1 MHLTRAFEQAT
12 CIIVLLATQDPEHTI
27 SSEVIHH
34 RLGGSQTYLRK
45 IIRKLVVAGLVKSAS
60 GNSGGFTLARP
71 ADEVSIYDVV
81 LATEGQIKS
90 YPDTGKLD
98 TVFND
103 FQPVAKQGTLII
115 NAAFH
120 KADMLWANELKRQI
134 VSGLII
140 ETIGHQ
146 AIPVIDWNQ
155 SAEQRELLI
164 QKIIKNLK

>member
-1 MHLTRAFEQAT
+1 M
-12 CIIVLLATQDPEHTI
+12 
-27 SSEVIHH
+27 IHH

-45 IIRKLVVAGLVKSAS
+45 IIRKLVVAGLVICFRD
-60 GNSGGFTLARP
+60 SGGKLARP
-71 ADEVSIYDVV
+71 ASEVSIYDVV

-120 KADMLWANELKRQI
+120 K
-134 VSGLII
+134 
-140 ETIGHQ
+140 GHVVGQ
-146 AIPVIDWNQ
+146 
-155 SAEQRELLI
+155 
-164 QKIIKNLK
+164 